1 MTLDILDTIDFDDD
15 GFMVDSSAWTEEI
28 GKAIAEALEV
38 ELTDRHWQ
46 VIKFARGDFE
56 ASGEPPTL
64 RRITQQTDVGMK
76 EMYQLFPDGPAKL
89 AANIAGLK
97 KPTGCI

>member
-1 MTLDILDTIDFDDD
+1 MTLDILDSVTFDDD
-15 GFMVDSSAWTEEI
+15 GFMVDASAWTKEI
-28 GKAIAEALEV
+28 GRAIAEALEIV
-38 ELTDRHWQ
+38 MTDRHWQ
-46 VIKFARGDFE
+46 VIDFARSDFE
-56 ASGEPPTL
+56 NNGEPPTL
-64 RRITQQTDVGMK
+64 RRITQQTEINMK

>member
-1 MTLDILDTIDFDDD
+1 MTPDILDTVDFDDD
-15 GFMVDSSAWTEEI
+15 GFMVEAGAWTKEVGE
-28 GKAIAEALEV
+28 AIADALDV
-38 ELTDRHWQ
+38 ELSDRHWA
-46 VIKFARGDFE
+46 VIDFARSDFE
-56 ASGEPPTL
+56 SNGEPPTL
-64 RRITQQTDVGMK
+64 RRITQQTDVSMK

>member
-1 MTLDILDTIDFDDD
+1 MTPDILDTVDFDDD
-15 GFMVDSSAWTEEI
+15 GFMVDAGAWTKEVGE
-28 GKAIAEALEV
+28 AIADALEV
-38 ELTDRHWQ
+38 DLSDRHWE
-46 VIKFARGDFE
+46 VINFARSDFE
-56 ASGEPPTL
+56 SNGEPPTL
-64 RRITQQTDVGMK
+64 RRITQQTDVNMK

>member
-1 MTLDILDTIDFDDD
+1 MTLDILDTVEFDDS
-15 GFMVDSSAWTEEI
+15 GFMIDASAWTEEI
-28 GKAIAEALEV
+28 GRAIAEALEID
-38 ELTDRHWQ
+38 LSDRHWE
-46 VIKFARGDFE
+46 VIKFARSDFE
-56 ASGEPPTL
+56 AGGEPPTL
-64 RRITQQTDVGMK
+64 RRITQQTDVSMK

>member
-1 MTLDILDTIDFDDD
+1 MTPDILDSVAFDDE
-15 GFMVDSSAWTEEI
+15 GFMVDSSTWTEEI
-28 GKAIAEALEV
+28 GRAIADALEV

-46 VIKFARGDFE
+46 VINFARSEHE

-64 RRITQQTDVGMK
+64 RRITQQTEVSMK
-76 EMYQLFPDGPAKL
+76 EMYQLFPDGPAKI

>member
-1 MTLDILDTIDFDDD
+1 MTPDILDTVEFDDD
-15 GFMVDSSAWTEEI
+15 GFMVDAGAWSKEI
-28 GKAIAEALEV
+28 GEAIADALEV
-38 ELTDRHWQ
+38 ELSDRHWA
-46 VIKFARGDFE
+46 VINFARSDFE
-56 ASGEPPTL
+56 SNGEPPTL
-64 RRITQQTDVGMK
+64 RRITQQTDVSMK

>member
-1 MTLDILDTIDFDDD
+1 MPQDILDTVDFDDD
-15 GFMVDSSAWTEEI
+15 GFMVDDAVWTKEI
-28 GKAIAEALEV
+28 GQAIAEALEI
-38 ELTDRHWQ
+38 ELSDRHWV
-46 VIKFARGDFE
+46 VIKFARADFDS
-56 ASGEPPTL
+56 SGEPPTL
-64 RRITQQTDVGMK
+64 RRITQQTDVSMK

>member
-1 MTLDILDTIDFDDD
+1 MPQDILDTVDFDDD
-15 GFMVDSSAWTEEI
+15 GFMVDDTAWTKEI
-28 GKAIAEALEV
+28 GQAIAEALEV
-38 ELTDRHWQ
+38 QLSDRHWA
-46 VIKFARGDFE
+46 VIDFTRADFE
-56 ASGEPPTL
+56 SSGEPPTL
-64 RRITQQTDVGMK
+64 RRITQQTEVSMK

>member
-1 MTLDILDTIDFDDD
+1 MTQDILDTVDFDDD
-15 GFMVDSSAWTEEI
+15 GFMVKESAWTKDI
-28 GKAIAEALEV
+28 GQAIAEALEV
-38 ELTDRHWQ
+38 ELSDRHWA
-46 VIKFARGDFE
+46 VIDFARSDFE
-56 ASGEPPTL
+56 NSGEPPTL
-64 RRITQQTDVGMK
+64 RRITQQTDVSMK